1 MTVSWR
7 GGDPLSLT
15 LRGRVYTLYDEVISV
30 ENQERYNNKVVERSN
45 TVFHR
50 ILVPLDGSS
59 RAEQALP
66 VAARLA
72 HFSGGTIVLLRVVSP
87 SPELGPYPVPDP
99 WTIQPL
105 NDADLVEARNYLD
118 HISSVSV
125 LIGVNTETTVI
136 AGQSAATIL
145 SVVDTHHI
153 DLIVLCSHG
162 YTGMKRWALGSVAE
176 KVAHHAPVPVLVLR
190 EGGPALV
197 GTPPHAEGPLRALI
211 PLDGSAGAKA
221 VIVPAAQL
229 VVALSAP
236 GPGALHFTR
245 VVVLPDAEQISQSE
259 REAIM
264 HKAKQYLSATVE
276 HIRES
281 LVASPVADLKLA
293 MTWSVTIDDDLASA
307 IIRVAEDGENTQGT
321 GVFDG
326 SDLIA
331 MATHGYGGLQRWA
344 MGSVTGRV
352 LYATRFPLLIVR
364 PSDVLD
370 KWHQTQDKTIKTGVR
385 E

>member
-1 MTVSWR
+1 M
-7 GGDPLSLT
+7 
-15 LRGRVYTLYDEVISV
+15 
-30 ENQERYNNKVVERSN
+30 
-45 TVFHR
+45 FHR
-50 ILVPLDGSS
+50 ILVPLDGST
-59 RAEQALP
+59 RAEQALR
-66 VAARLA
+66 VAARIA
-72 HFSGGTIVLLRVVSP
+72 RFSGGTVVLLRVVSP
-87 SPELGPYPVPDP
+87 SPEFGPYPVPDP
-99 WTIQPL
+99 WTLQPL
-105 NDADLVEARNYLD
+105 NDPDLVEARNYLE
-118 HISSVSV
+118 SMTSVRS
-125 LIGVNTETTVI
+125 LSDEHTETTVI
-136 AGQSAATIL
+136 AGQPAATIL

-162 YTGMKRWALGSVAE
+162 YTGMKRWVLGSVAE
-176 KVAHHAPVPVLVLR
+176 KVAHYTPVPVLVLR

-221 VIVPAAQL
+221 TIVPAAQL

-264 HKAKQYLSATVE
+264 RKAKQYLSATVE
-276 HIRES
+276 HIREG
-281 LVASPVADLKLA
+281 LVASPVAELKLA
-293 MTWSVTIDDDLASA
+293 LTWSVTIDDDIASG
-307 IIRVAEDGENTQGT
+307 IIRVAEDGEDTEGT
-321 GVFDG
+321 GAFDG

-344 MGSVTGRV
+344 IGSVTERV
-352 LYATRFPLLIVR
+352 LHATRLPLLIVR

-370 KWHQTQDKTIKTGVR
+370 KGQQTQEKTIITSVR
-385 E
+385 G